1 MILRKGKQ
9 LVNVSLKS
17 TVCKAVL
24 VQMHDALLH
33 DLDSP
38 VDGHQGTRPPSPGCK
53 FLCLSQLVSQSV
65 SQLVS

>member
-1 MILRKGKQ
+1 MILSKGKQ

-38 VDGHQGTRPPSPGCK
+38 VDGHQGT
-53 FLCLSQLVSQSV
+53 SQSV